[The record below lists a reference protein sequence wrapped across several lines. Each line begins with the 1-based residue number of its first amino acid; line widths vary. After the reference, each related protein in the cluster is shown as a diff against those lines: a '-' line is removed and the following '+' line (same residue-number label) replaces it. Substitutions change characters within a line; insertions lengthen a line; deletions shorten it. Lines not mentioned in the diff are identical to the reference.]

1 MQSQGQQT
9 IPRGKLFTPTRKG
22 KDIQSLEHETTTTQR
37 LKRFK
42 YKYQIKNELQMQSFK
57 SLKNKVQVSSVYVL
71 PFQDGLRLNK
81 TDVRRTPMSSLKM
94 TVYLTT

>member
-42 YKYQIKNELQMQSFK
+42 YKIPDKKRTTNAEL
-57 SLKNKVQVSSVYVL
+57 
-71 PFQDGLRLNK
+71 
-81 TDVRRTPMSSLKM
+81 
-94 TVYLTT
+94 